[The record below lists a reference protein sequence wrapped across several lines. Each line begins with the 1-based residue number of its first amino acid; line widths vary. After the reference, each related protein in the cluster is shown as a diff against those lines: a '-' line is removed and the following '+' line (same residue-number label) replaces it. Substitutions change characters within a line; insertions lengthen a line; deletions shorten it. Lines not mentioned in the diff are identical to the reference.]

1 MVQMKS
7 IRKRRNGYVLLFAA
21 SICLAVWLGATFML
35 EAVFAFGA
43 ISLISLLLLLRQSR
57 LLYEA
62 TLIWDNRILAV
73 PSALISTVGS
83 LRQSDT
89 EETVVSTFGILIGS
103 KIYKWGCDGVHGVR
117 LKTIEIDRVWI
128 YLTFGNEIKT
138 LRVKLLHGMND
149 KQEVMT
155 VKEKLFCETGVE
167 TVVSDW

>member
-1 MVQMKS
+1 MKVIQKWS
-7 IRKRRNGYVLLFAA
+7 NGYAVLFAVGICLTALFAVKLMLNMALCFGVA
-21 SICLAVWLGATFML
+21 SITV
-35 EAVFAFGA
+35 
-43 ISLISLLLLLRQSR
+43 LILLLRQRR
-57 LLYEA
+57 LLYDA
-62 TLIWDNRILAV
+62 SLIWDNRILAV
-73 PSALISTVGS
+73 PSAVIYILGS
-83 LRQSDT
+83 EEKKEV
-89 EETVVSTFGILIGS
+89 EETIVSTFGIRMGS